1 MSTVLDP
8 FPPAK
13 TALDTSSLTSNTSS
27 LPLWDRI
34 SVWASENKAVVYT
47 IAGVAVVISSAGVI
61 YYLSES
67 RKADVE
73 EKRRISKRDKRKNK
87 KEKGSEQEQPAAR
100 TVDEQPVEQ
109 GMLRLP
115 YSLGSRSSSNLPDQR
130 SKTGRLR

>member
-1 MSTVLDP
+1 MSVVLAP
-8 FPPAK
+8 FPPAN
-13 TALDTSSLTSNTSS
+13 TALDTSSLPSNTSS

-34 SVWASENKAVVYT
+34 SAWASENKAAVYT

-73 EKRRISKRDKRKNK
+73 EKKRTSKREKRKNK
-87 KEKGSEQEQPAAR
+87 KEKGPEQDQPAAR

-109 GMLRLP
+109 GMLSLL
-115 YSLGSRSSSNLPDQR
+115 YSWDY
-130 SKTGRLR
+130 

>member
-13 TALDTSSLTSNTSS
+13 IALDTSSLTLNTSS

-34 SVWASENKAVVYT
+34 SAWASENKAVVYT

-73 EKRRISKRDKRKNK
+73 EKKRTSKRDKRKNK
-87 KEKGSEQEQPAAR
+87 KEKGPEQEQPAVR
-100 TVDEQPVEQ
+100 TEDEQPVEQ
-109 GMLRLP
+109 GMLLLP
-115 YSLGSRSSSNLPDQR
+115 NSSGYRSSPKLLDQR
-130 SKTGRLR
+130 SKTKRLR

>member
-13 TALDTSSLTSNTSS
+13 IALDTTSLTLNTSS

-34 SVWASENKAVVYT
+34 SAWASENKAVVYT

-73 EKRRISKRDKRKNK
+73 EKKRASKRDKRKNK
-87 KEKGSEQEQPAAR
+87 KEKGSEQELPAVR

-115 YSLGSRSSSNLPDQR
+115 NSSGYRSSPNLLDQR
-130 SKTGRLR
+130 SKTKRLR

>member
-13 TALDTSSLTSNTSS
+13 TALDTSSLTPNTSS

-73 EKRRISKRDKRKNK
+73 EKKRTSKRDKRKNK

-115 YSLGSRSSSNLPDQR
+115 NSWGSWGYRSSPNLLD
-130 SKTGRLR
+130 

>member
-13 TALDTSSLTSNTSS
+13 TALDTSSLTPNTSS

-34 SVWASENKAVVYT
+34 SAWASENKAVVYT
-47 IAGVAVVISSAGVI
+47 IAGVAVISSAGVI

-73 EKRRISKRDKRKNK
+73 ENKRTSKRDKRKNK
-87 KEKGSEQEQPAAR
+87 KEKGSEQDQPAAR
-100 TVDEQPVEQ
+100 TVGEQPVEQ
-109 GMLRLP
+109 GMPSLP
-115 YSLGSRSSSNLPDQR
+115 YSWNFRSSPNLLDQR
-130 SKTGRLR
+130 SKTRRLP

>member
-1 MSTVLDP
+1 MLAP
-8 FPPAK
+8 FPPAN
-13 TALDTSSLTSNTSS
+13 TALDTSSLSSNTSS

-34 SVWASENKAVVYT
+34 SAWASENKAVVYT

-73 EKRRISKRDKRKNK
+73 EKKRTSKREKRRNK
-87 KEKGSEQEQPAAR
+87 KDKGSEQDQPASR

-109 GMLRLP
+109 GMLRLL
-115 YSLGSRSSSNLPDQR
+115 YSWG
-130 SKTGRLR
+130 